1 MIASI
6 TGRHVSVPVFQI
18 GRLPWK
24 SMPLIPGKEAV
35 KKTVCALCFIL
46 PILHLDEAKLNL
58 RNLKHPTCTG
68 GWLLF
73 TLGVAD
79 GLCL

>member
-46 PILHLDEAKLNL
+46 PIATGIISFHHTTL
-58 RNLKHPTCTG
+58 R
-68 GWLLF
+68 
-73 TLGVAD
+73 
-79 GLCL
+79 